1 MTEVIE
7 AWQCIGCGK
16 LEAPQNC
23 IGACQDRRVELGD
36 FERSYRAL
44 QAEARTLLR
53 TDAAA

>member
-44 QAEARTLLR
+44 QAETRTLLR